1 MGDTKCSGRR
11 CFATACFLG
20 ALTVLCAPA
29 AFSQTLTTGDIA
41 GVVKED
47 ARGAVVR
54 SAIVTLKYTVKTIG
68 RSRGGLLYP
77 LRSEIPACPVCG
89 AVATFQTF

>member
-11 CFATACFLG
+11 CFAIACIFG

-47 ARGAVVR
+47 ARGAVVP

-68 RSRGGLLYP
+68 RSRGGLLYTF
-77 LRSEIPACPVCG
+77 RSEIPACPVCG
-89 AVATFQTF
+89 AVAKFQTF